1 MKRAS
6 IKKVTVILVIAFFA
20 GILSV
25 GAQQASDEVNLTV
38 KLAQMQNI
46 EVKTGQ
52 ENVLLE
58 FTTPEHFQ
66 NGVSTSKIEHLA
78 VSSTTAF
85 QVKVNVSGDL
95 TNGQNTIPANTVT
108 VDPVYNSGTEP
119 GDHTLT
125 SRALGTN
132 EETIISAT
140 SGAVETIY
148 DIEYTAS
155 GGIEYINEAA
165 GDYTTTVFYT
175 ISPN

>member
-1 MKRAS
+1 MKRTS
-6 IKKVTVILVIAFFA
+6 IKKVTLISIIAFFT
-20 GILSV
+20 GISFV

-38 KLAQMQNI
+38 RLAQMQNI

-58 FTTPEHFQ
+58 FNTPDHFQ
-66 NGVSTSKIEHLA
+66 NGVSTSKSEHLA
-78 VSSTTAF
+78 VSSTTGF

-95 TNGQNTIPANTVT
+95 TNGENTIPANTVT
-108 VDPVYNSGTEP
+108 VAPTYNSGTVP

-125 SRALGTN
+125 QKALGNN

-148 DIEYTAS
+148 DLEYSAS
-155 GGIEYINEAA
+155 GGPEYINETA